1 MKAQTERLSDRAEM
15 SFREMYKAVLRRAVE
30 KGEVRRDIDLDAAA
44 LFIDNAVVMLQF
56 SLTSRYYQL
65 RMEHYLGAKS
75 GDDYERL
82 VRSNVDFICRGLG
95 VDF

>member
-1 MKAQTERLSDRAEM
+1 
-15 SFREMYKAVLRRAVE
+15 
-30 KGEVRRDIDLDAAA
+30 
-44 LFIDNAVVMLQF
+44 
-56 SLTSRYYQL
+56 
-65 RMEHYLGAKS
+65 MEHYLGAKS